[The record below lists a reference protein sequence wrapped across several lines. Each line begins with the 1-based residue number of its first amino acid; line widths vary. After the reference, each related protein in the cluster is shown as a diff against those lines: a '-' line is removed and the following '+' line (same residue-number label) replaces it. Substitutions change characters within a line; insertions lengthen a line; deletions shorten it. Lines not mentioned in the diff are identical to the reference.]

1 MPKTAF
7 YSRGHLLMVMMVED
21 DGGESNNLRGA
32 TIQKLN
38 EAGV

>member
-1 MPKTAF
+1 
-7 YSRGHLLMVMMVED
+7 MVMMVED

-38 EAGV
+38 EAGVWGQLGLKEV